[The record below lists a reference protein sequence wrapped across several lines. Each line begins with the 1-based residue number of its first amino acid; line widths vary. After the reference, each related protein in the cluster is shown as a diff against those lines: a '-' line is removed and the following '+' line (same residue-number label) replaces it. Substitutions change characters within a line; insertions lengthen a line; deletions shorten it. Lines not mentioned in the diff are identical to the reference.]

1 MTGRLDY
8 DLARIDDA
16 RLTAVPGGHELSTTV
31 SVPRIVEGDRLSHFT
46 AVAVLTEFYEGW
58 LPHDYQRAALR
69 LYRAARTRL
78 RDLATE
84 HARESD

>member
-8 DLARIDDA
+8 SLARIDDA
-16 RLTAVPGGHELSTTV
+16 KLSAVPGGHELSTIV
-31 SVPRIVEGDRLSHFT
+31 WVPRVDGDRLSHFT
-46 AVAVLTEFYEGW
+46 AVAVMTEFYEGW
-58 LPHDYQRAALR
+58 QPHDFQRAVLR
-69 LYRAARTRL
+69 LHRAARDRL